1 MGSPTG
7 SCAYAQSSCGTAAS
21 NVSQWMGVTTSC
33 STFPASTFSFYQT
46 IGSIGATSQ
55 MGNVSFYIA
64 YADSVV
70 VRLNGVTVFTGD
82 GVVASITTQPW
93 MFFQLVSVSRAL
105 FNLTYNVLEVRV
117 TNAAVG
123 VGGFN
128 LYFVSDF
135 ISASLVSFFFPWF
148 LSD

>member
-1 MGSPTG
+1 
-7 SCAYAQSSCGTAAS
+7 
-21 NVSQWMGVTTSC
+21 MGVTTSC
-33 STFPASTFSFYQT
+33 STFPVSTFSFYQT

-70 VRLNGVTVFTGD
+70 VRLNGVTVFSGN

-117 TNAAVG
+117 TNAVAG
-123 VGGFN
+123 AGFN
-128 LYFVSDF
+128 LYYVSNF
-135 ISASLVSFFFPWF
+135 TSASAVATFRIFIK
-148 LSD
+148 LS